1 MLSVGCV
8 AWLIDGAA
16 LSHHL
21 CLMAFL
27 SLSDSHVIHVSF
39 MLGSETTDQVRW
51 PGHQSLNA
59 LSFSNWPGWHL
70 MILWG
75 CCAGI
80 HSSLVVHVGHKSRIH
95 ILREAWKHLIRWGR
109 YFWSS
114 CVNCGRFHA
123 VAWDDRLVDSLVIDE
138 RADALRCCGRDIK
151 SQFSLL
157 SLLSVQG
164 AVVAWVHWPTTECRQ
179 HRLWAS
185 CMLPCAASAWAIAD
199 KWALLWACF
208 NTWHETVVALCDESI
223 SDMLALTKL
232 TRPIVSHI
240 DVILWTFKNLFA
252 FNRRVTTFMV
262 ACWASFVFT
271 SCSSNFLVGLR
282 AELLHYFAR

>member
-51 PGHQSLNA
+51 PSHQSLNA
-59 LSFSNWPGWHL
+59 LAFSNWPGWHL

-80 HSSLVVHVGHKSRIH
+80 HSSLVVHVGHKSRIY

-123 VAWDDRLVDSLVIDE
+123 VARDDRWVYSLVIDE
-138 RADALRCCGRDIK
+138 RTDTLRYCGRDIEP
-151 SQFSLL
+151 QFSLF
-157 SLLSVQG
+157 SLLSVQS
-164 AVVAWVHWPTTECRQ
+164 AVVAWIHWPTTESRQ
-179 HRLWAS
+179 HRLGAS
-185 CMLPCAASAWAIAD
+185 CVFPCATCAWAIAD
-199 KWALLWACF
+199 EWALLRASF
-208 NTWHETVVALCDESI
+208 NTWHQTVVAFCDESV
-223 SDMLALTKL
+223 SHMLALTKL
-232 TRPIVSHI
+232 TRPIVPDI
-240 DVILWTFKNLFA
+240 DVVFRTFKNLFA
-252 FNRRVTTFMV
+252 FNRCIATFMV
-262 ACWASFVFT
+262 ACWASAVFT
-271 SCSSNFLVGLR
+271 SCSSIFLVGLR
-282 AELLHYFAR
+282 AELLHHFAW